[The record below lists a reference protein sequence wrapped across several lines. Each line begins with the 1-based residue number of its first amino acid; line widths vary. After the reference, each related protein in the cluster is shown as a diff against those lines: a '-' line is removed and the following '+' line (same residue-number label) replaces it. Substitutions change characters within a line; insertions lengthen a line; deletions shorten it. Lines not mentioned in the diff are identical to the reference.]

1 MVESPV
7 ESSVASSVASSVE
20 VSEGGA
26 TQAPLKV
33 LVVDDTVINRQILQ
47 VFLRKI
53 GITVVQ
59 AENGALGV
67 EAFRRENPDVVIM
80 DVMMPVM
87 DGYEA
92 TRQIKAIA
100 GDRWVP
106 VIFLSALDKEENLV
120 VGLDAGGDDYLAKP
134 VNFVVLD
141 AKLRSLRRTL
151 ALQRSLDEEKRR
163 TAAISDNLVDGVLVI
178 DERGTIQWV
187 NPAVLQIFGYSTEE
201 MIGNNVKMLMPEP
214 YHSEHDGYLAHYV
227 KGGLPKIL
235 GVGQREVS
243 GKHKGGT
250 VFPLDLGV
258 TEMRI
263 DGRRQFVGVV
273 RDTTD
278 RVAAAELLRKNA
290 ERLQDY
296 HDRQEAESQLAQ
308 TIVLRQMQR
317 PGLNDP
323 CVSHWVSPAANFSG
337 DIVAAT
343 RGPDGELY
351 VLLADATGHG
361 LGAAICTLPVLSVF
375 DSMAELGGELSW
387 IVHEVNRQLCSTL
400 PVGYFVA
407 ATMLCIDPA
416 KGTAEVWIGG
426 TPELL
431 LIDAAGALKCTL
443 VSRSLPLGIDLLERE
458 GVATEHITVAAGD
471 QFVLFSDGLI
481 EATNNQNIAFGLE
494 QMLAALRSAPSAE
507 RINAVKAALTQH
519 LGGCLPHDDV
529 SLLLVGC
536 GHGSSASGQGH

>member
-1 MVESPV
+1 
-7 ESSVASSVASSVE
+7 
-20 VSEGGA
+20 
-26 TQAPLKV
+26 
-33 LVVDDTVINRQILQ
+33 
-47 VFLRKI
+47 
-53 GITVVQ
+53 
-59 AENGALGV
+59 
-67 EAFRRENPDVVIM
+67 
-80 DVMMPVM
+80 
-87 DGYEA
+87 
-92 TRQIKAIA
+92 
-100 GDRWVP
+100 
-106 VIFLSALDKEENLV
+106 
-120 VGLDAGGDDYLAKP
+120 
-134 VNFVVLD
+134 
-141 AKLRSLRRTL
+141 
-151 ALQRSLDEEKRR
+151 
-163 TAAISDNLVDGVLVI
+163 VLVI

-201 MIGNNVKMLMPEP
+201 MIGSNVKMLMPEP

-278 RVAAAELLRKNA
+278 RVAAAEQLRKNA
-290 ERLQDY
+290 ERLQIY
-296 HDRQEAESQLAQ
+296 HDHQEAESQLAQ
-308 TIVLRQMQR
+308 KIVFRQMQR
-317 PGLNDP
+317 RGLNDA
-323 CVSHWVSPAANFSG
+323 CVRHWVSPAANFSG

-343 RGPDGELY
+343 RAPGGELY

-375 DSMAELGGELSW
+375 DSMAEMGVALSW
-387 IVHEVNRQLCSTL
+387 IVYEVNRQLCSTL

-416 KGTAEVWIGG
+416 KGVAEVWVGG

-431 LIDAAGALKCTL
+431 LIDASGGLKCTL

-458 GVATEHITVAAGD
+458 GIETERVTVAASD

-481 EATNNQNIAFGLE
+481 EAANNQDIAFGLE
-494 QMLAALRSAPSAE
+494 QMLAALRSAPSTG
-507 RINAVKAALTQH
+507 RVDAVRTALAAH
-519 LGGCLPHDDV
+519 LGDCLPHDDV
-529 SLLLVGC
+529 SLLLVECDHAG
-536 GHGSSASGQGH
+536 